1 MTLFRFLS
9 FSRPSPTTDDAASAP
24 AWRVTRAPVAAAVPS
39 TPAAARSCRRA
50 LHRQAP
56 TMFHRCLAVHL
67 HHAGPRSALSA

>member
-9 FSRPSPTTDDAASAP
+9 FSRPSPTAEAAP
-24 AWRVTRAPVAAAVPS
+24 TPGWRVTRASAVTAVPS
-39 TPAAARSCRRA
+39 TPAVAGRRRRA
-50 LHRQAP
+50 PRRPEP